1 MIQLFLRFS
10 RRQQLVM
17 GLFVLLALV
26 GTVLAFI
33 VDHTVLIIGLFWML
47 CAAVFVMI
55 MYHRRLNAKITRFA
69 RARGAAVPGPRARKP
84 ASKGAA
90 ARLSSQE
97 SLETLRAAFERRG
110 TVAAGLPLARKLIQ
124 EKGDISGAREVLDQI
139 RDKSGLKEAEVGYIR
154 RVDSLHRFLSEDV
167 ELPRRHRSYNYVPVR
182 NKVMYAVG
190 MSPVS
195 VTNGYTSR
203 TKGVVEGLT
212 GQGLD
217 VFVAPMPGKP
227 WDKKTVQGGRRVPA
241 EQRRYVEEIDDVRYV
256 HNPGIPAWEGDID
269 IFFQVAADAYVREA
283 MIEKPEYILAAS
295 NYLSALPAL
304 IAARRLGIPFVYE
317 MRGFWEVSAASV
329 REGWADSDQYRLDRR
344 MEDLVAGSADRVVV
358 ITEEM
363 RQDLIAR
370 GVDGDLVSVAPNCVD
385 ADTFAPLGKD
395 TALLRSLGFS
405 EPDLPVVGFAG
416 SVTDYEGLDLVAE
429 ALATLKG
436 RGTRFNFLVMG
447 GGAYLDR
454 LKALVS
460 ELGLDAETR
469 FVSGVPNAKMPA
481 YLSSIDVFPLA
492 RKSLPVTELVS
503 PLKPLE
509 AMAVGGAVVLSDVSP
524 HTVFC
529 GPDQATA
536 LSFAKDDVAS
546 LVDRLAEVLEDRE
559 AARAMGV
566 RARRWVKENRS
577 WSVTGAR
584 IAEALGSLS
593 RDGRTAGADAEA
605 ERPLKDFTVAFIGDV
620 FTSDTFVPE
629 LTALRVRPDDWNEQ
643 FQTHSVDAL
652 FIESAWQG
660 NDGAWTG
667 IIGYYDDE
675 THAPIAELIAHC
687 RQHGIPV
694 MFWNKEDP
702 VHYNRFKRTASLCD
716 YVFTTDARTI
726 VDYKSLP
733 DNQIKTVASA
743 PFAAQPLLHNPLP
756 STREQDE
763 SIAYGGTYY
772 GDKYATRKQG
782 LDFLFYESAPFGLA
796 IYERVHN
803 DPNSPYRLP
812 DRFRRYARQSLSYP
826 DMCQA
831 YKAHPI
837 HLNGNSVVDSPSMFS
852 RRVVEIT
859 ASGSTVLSSAGRGV
873 DETLAGTVPTVT
885 TADQANGHL
894 EAWKDSE
901 ALRHEGLWKA
911 FRHVYEAHTCAHRLV
926 YMMRVAGFRVQSPA
940 TAPVAVECS
949 RADVP
954 LFEAQTVRPA
964 LYLLTDS
971 TDGVQASCPVVHA
984 EGEARVAALRE
995 AGIGHVVVHRAGA
1008 PAPEAHL
1015 LEDMSLA
1022 LRFGDWKAVGTRTVA
1037 WGKGEPHVR
1046 IAALTSDIEPGTV
1059 LLAED
1064 VYEAWLQGSP
1074 PALDDEQV
1082 FAWQRVVDRDG
1093 SAQASG
1099 GTAAEVV
1106 SGTPSSPVG
1115 AGAAAAGASGVPAS
1129 AGLPDGS
1136 QDVAGAVMVG
1146 EETTQP
1152 LTVLVAGHDLK
1163 FFPQI
1168 TAVLERAGHRV
1179 IVDQWGGHDIHD
1191 EQQSRRL
1198 LAEADVVFC
1207 EWALGNVKWYSRN
1220 KREGQRLIVRL
1231 HAQELRTRFLREAD
1245 LKAVDTF
1252 VFVSPVGMRRAQIT
1266 FGVPAE
1272 RSVVIGNTFDVD
1284 AFAAPRTDPDPHV
1297 LGMVGSVPQSKRLDL
1312 ALDVMER
1319 LTAEDPDYRL
1329 VVKGKEYMEY
1339 PWLMNRE
1346 PEREYFEAQYARLT
1360 DSPALQGA
1368 VEFGGHSA
1376 DIAEWYRTE
1385 PGFILSTSD
1394 HEGTHQAIA
1403 EGGAAG
1409 CVPIIWPWAGAEF
1422 VYGERWLVEDAA
1434 EAVDRVRRLTADR
1447 DRFLQES
1454 AEVREFMRSHFAP
1467 ATIGAQILE
1476 VVEGRRR

>member
-17 GLFVLLALV
+17 GLFVLVALV

-33 VDHTVLIIGLFWML
+33 VDHTLLIVALFWML
-47 CAAVFVMI
+47 CIAVFVMI
-55 MYHRRLNAKITRFA
+55 MYQRRLNAKITRM
-69 RARGAAVPGPRARKP
+69 ARGRAAGAVPRAAARKP
-84 ASKGAA
+84 AASGP

-97 SLETLRAAFERRG
+97 SLESLQASFARRG
-110 TVAAGLPLARKLIQ
+110 TAAAGLPLARKLIQ
-124 EKGDISGAREVLDQI
+124 ERGDITGAREVLDLI
-139 RDKSGLKEAEVGYIR
+139 RDKGGLKEAEVRYIR
-154 RVDSLHRFLSEDV
+154 RVDSLHRLLSEDV
-167 ELPRRHRSYNYVPVR
+167 ELPQRHRSYNYVPVR
-182 NKVMYAVG
+182 DKVMYAVG

-227 WDKKTVQGGRRVPA
+227 WDKKVAQGGLRIPV
-241 EQRRYVEEIDDVRYV
+241 EQRRYVEEIDGVRYV

-329 REGWADSDQYRLDRR
+329 REGWADSDQYRFDRR
-344 MEDLVAGSADRVVV
+344 LEDLVAREADRIVT

-370 GVDGDLVSVAPNCVD
+370 GIDGDLVSVAPNCVD
-385 ADTFAPLGKD
+385 ADKFAPLGKD
-395 TALLRSLGFS
+395 VALLRRLGFT

-429 ALATLKG
+429 ALAVLKD
-436 RGTRFNFLVMG
+436 RGNRFNFLVMG
-447 GGAYLDR
+447 GGPYLER
-454 LKALVS
+454 FKALVS
-460 ELGLDAETR
+460 DLGLDGETR
-469 FVSGVPNAKMPA
+469 FVSGVPNAEMPA
-481 YLSSIDVFPLA
+481 YLSSIDIFPLA

-509 AMAVGGAVVLSDVSP
+509 AMAVGGAVLLSDVSP
-524 HTVFC
+524 HKVFC
-529 GPDQATA
+529 GHDETTA
-536 LSFAKDDVAS
+536 RSFTKDDVES
-546 LVDRLAEVLEDRE
+546 LVDRLGELLEDRE
-559 AARAMGV
+559 GARAMGV
-566 RARRWVKENRS
+566 RARRWVKENRG
-577 WSVTGAR
+577 WSVTGGRLAQ
-584 IAEALGSLS
+584 ALRGSS
-593 RDGRTAGADAEA
+593 QRTGASDGEKDA

-629 LTALRVRPDDWNEQ
+629 LTALRVRPDDWHDQ

-687 RQHGIPV
+687 RQQGIPV

-763 SIAYGGTYY
+763 CIAYGGTYY

-812 DRFRRYARQSLSYP
+812 DRFRRYARQTLSYP

-885 TADQANGHL
+885 TPDQANAHL
-894 EAWKDSE
+894 AAWKGSE

-926 YMMRVAGFRVQSPA
+926 YMMRVAGFRVQSPS

-949 RADVP
+949 RDDVP

-971 TDGVQASCPVVHA
+971 ADGVEAGCPIVHA
-984 EGEARVAALRE
+984 EEGNVCSAALRE

-1008 PAPEAHL
+1008 PAPETHL

-1022 LRFGDWKAVGTRTVA
+1022 LRFGDWKAVGTRTVTWA
-1037 WGKGEPHVR
+1037 EGEPHVR
-1046 IAALTSDIEPGTV
+1046 IAALSADIEPGTV
-1059 LLAED
+1059 LLSAD
-1064 VYEAWLQGSP
+1064 VYAARLQGAP
-1074 PALDDEQV
+1074 PALEDSQV
-1082 FAWQRVVDRDG
+1082 FAWQRVVDR
-1093 SAQASG
+1093 
-1099 GTAAEVV
+1099 GTAAGPDADAVQGDLSAGQSLPAE
-1106 SGTPSSPVG
+1106 
-1115 AGAAAAGASGVPAS
+1115 AGAAG
-1129 AGLPDGS
+1129 
-1136 QDVAGAVMVG
+1136 VAGAAPAELGADRVAGTSTEVAMGDDPV
-1146 EETTQP
+1146 QP

-1168 TAVLERAGHRV
+1168 TAELERAGHRV
-1179 IVDQWGGHDIHD
+1179 IADQWTGHDIHD

-1207 EWALGNVKWYSRN
+1207 EWALGNVKWYSKN
-1220 KREGQRLIVRL
+1220 KRPGQRLIVRL
-1231 HAQELRTRFLREAD
+1231 HAQELRTRFLRETD

-1272 RSVVIGNTFDVD
+1272 RSVVIGNTFDLD
-1284 AFAAPRTDPDPHV
+1284 SFAAPRTDPDPHV

-1319 LTAEDPDYRL
+1319 LTAEDPAYRL

-1339 PWLMNRE
+1339 PWLMNRDV
-1346 PEREYFEAQYARLT
+1346 EREYFEAQYGRVSE
-1360 DSPALQGA
+1360 SPVLDRA

-1376 DIAEWYRTE
+1376 DIAQWYRTE

-1409 CVPIIWPWAGAEF
+1409 CVPVIWPWAGAEF
-1422 VYGERWLVEDAA
+1422 VYGERWLVEDSA
-1434 EAVDRVRRLTADR
+1434 EAVDRIRRLTADR
-1447 DRFLQES
+1447 DLFLQES
-1454 AEVREFMRSHFAP
+1454 AEVREFMRRHFAP

-1476 VVEGRRR
+1476 VVEGRR

>member
-17 GLFVLLALV
+17 GLFVLVALV

-33 VDHTVLIIGLFWML
+33 VDHTLLIVALFWML
-47 CAAVFVMI
+47 CIAVFVMI
-55 MYHRRLNAKITRFA
+55 MYQRRLNAKITRM
-69 RARGAAVPGPRARKP
+69 ARGRAAGAVPRAAARKP
-84 ASKGAA
+84 AAKGP

-97 SLETLRAAFERRG
+97 SLESLQASFARRG
-110 TVAAGLPLARKLIQ
+110 TAAAGLPLARKLIQ
-124 EKGDISGAREVLDQI
+124 ERGDITGAREVLDQI
-139 RDKSGLKEAEVGYIR
+139 RDKGGLKEAEVGYIR
-154 RVDSLHRFLSEDV
+154 RVDSLHRLLSEDV
-167 ELPRRHRSYNYVPVR
+167 GLPPRHRSYNYVPVR
-182 NKVMYAVG
+182 DKVMYAVG

-227 WDKKTVQGGRRVPA
+227 WDKKVAQGGLRIPA
-241 EQRRYVEEIDDVRYV
+241 EQRRYVEEIDGVRYV

-329 REGWADSDQYRLDRR
+329 REGWADSDQYRFDRR
-344 MEDLVAGSADRVVV
+344 LEDLVAREADRVVT

-370 GVDGDLVSVAPNCVD
+370 GIDGDLVSVAPNCVD
-385 ADTFAPLGKD
+385 ADKFAPLGKD
-395 TALLRSLGFS
+395 VALLRRLGFT

-429 ALATLKG
+429 ALAVLKD
-436 RGTRFNFLVMG
+436 RGNRFNFLVMG

-454 LKALVS
+454 FKALVS
-460 ELGLDAETR
+460 DLGLDGETR
-469 FVSGVPNAKMPA
+469 FVSGVPNAEMPA
-481 YLSSIDVFPLA
+481 YLSSIDIFPLA

-509 AMAVGGAVVLSDVSP
+509 AMAVGGAVLLSDVSP
-524 HTVFC
+524 HKVFC
-529 GPDQATA
+529 GPDESTA
-536 LSFAKDDVAS
+536 RSFTKDDVES
-546 LVDRLAEVLEDRE
+546 LVDRLGELLEDRE
-559 AARAMGV
+559 GARAMGV
-566 RARRWVKENRS
+566 RARRWVKGNRG
-577 WSVTGAR
+577 WAVTGGRLAQ
-584 IAEALGSLS
+584 ALRGSS
-593 RDGRTAGADAEA
+593 QRTDAADGETDA

-629 LTALRVRPDDWNEQ
+629 LTALRVRPDDWHDQ

-763 SIAYGGTYY
+763 CIAYGGTYY

-885 TADQANGHL
+885 TPDQANAHL
-894 EAWKDSE
+894 AAWKGSE

-926 YMMRVAGFRVQSPA
+926 YMMRVAGFRVQSPS

-949 RADVP
+949 RDDVP

-971 TDGVQASCPVVHA
+971 ADGVEAGCPIVHA
-984 EGEARVAALRE
+984 EEGNVRSTALRE

-1022 LRFGDWKAVGTRTVA
+1022 LRFGDWKAVGTRTVTWA
-1037 WGKGEPHVR
+1037 EGEPHVR
-1046 IAALTSDIEPGTV
+1046 IAALSADIEPGTV
-1059 LLAED
+1059 LLSAD
-1064 VYEAWLQGSP
+1064 VYAARLQGAP
-1074 PALDDEQV
+1074 PALEDSQV
-1082 FAWQRVVDRDG
+1082 FAWQRVVDRGAAAGPDADAVQG
-1093 SAQASG
+1093 DLFAGQSLSA
-1099 GTAAEVV
+1099 E
-1106 SGTPSSPVG
+1106 
-1115 AGAAAAGASGVPAS
+1115 AGAAG
-1129 AGLPDGS
+1129 
-1136 QDVAGAVMVG
+1136 VAGAAPAELGADRVAG
-1146 EETTQP
+1146 PTTEVAMGDDPVQP

-1168 TAVLERAGHRV
+1168 TAELERAGHRV
-1179 IVDQWGGHDIHD
+1179 IVDQWTGHDIHD

-1220 KREGQRLIVRL
+1220 KRPGQRLIVRL
-1231 HAQELRTRFLREAD
+1231 HAQELRTRFLRETD

-1272 RSVVIGNTFDVD
+1272 RSVVIGNTFDFD

-1319 LTAEDPDYRL
+1319 LTAEDPAYRL

-1339 PWLMNRE
+1339 PWLMNRDV
-1346 PEREYFEAQYARLT
+1346 EREYFEAQYGRMSE
-1360 DSPALQGA
+1360 SPVLDRA

-1376 DIAEWYRTE
+1376 DIAQWYRTE

-1409 CVPIIWPWAGAEF
+1409 CVPVIWPWAGAEF
-1422 VYGERWLVEDAA
+1422 VYGERWLVEDSA
-1434 EAVDRVRRLTADR
+1434 EAVDRIRRLTADR
-1447 DRFLQES
+1447 DLFLQES
-1454 AEVREFMRSHFAP
+1454 AEVREFMRRHFAP

-1476 VVEGRRR
+1476 VVEGRR